1 MKNFSIKNE
10 TEDLVKKA
18 TPFLAEITPHV
29 ARDVFDIIRD
39 KFRDEYLS
47 LCEEKKKRV
56 VNQWIGKA
64 IMGVLHLRHNNERAT
79 ITEDG
84 HLIKSYTIFF
94 Q

>member
-1 MKNFSIKNE
+1 MKQFSIKNE

-18 TPFLAEITPHV
+18 RPHLTEITPHV
-29 ARDVFDIIRD
+29 AKDIFDIIRD
-39 KFRDEYLS
+39 NFKDEYLS
-47 LCEEKKKRV
+47 LCEEKKRFV

-84 HLIKSYTIFF
+84 HLIKSYTIFY